1 MNFLHGKIRVLN
13 TSKIGD
19 LRHFSSNSKQARRRK
34 NLFLEFCR
42 YLCGNNFT
50 IMGVTR
56 NLISFDWAL
65 KRLLRN
71 KANYG
76 ILEGFLSELL
86 KTDIKISD
94 MSESEGN
101 QETATDKYN
110 RVDIVATTTEGEV
123 VLIEL
128 QVNFEADYFHRMLY
142 GVSKAL
148 VEYIDL
154 GKKYDALKK
163 VYSVNIVFFD
173 LGQGEDYVYHGITE
187 FQGIHKKDVLQLSV
201 KQKNVL
207 PHEKV
212 YKIFPEYYI
221 LKINAFDN
229 VAKDTLDEWIYFFK
243 NNEIPDSFKA
253 RGLKEAKEVLKTDS
267 MDKEEYERYKNHL
280 ENLRYAESMIWS
292 ARVEGKYEGEIEGF
306 EKGEISGIEKGEK
319 IGIEK
324 GEKLGL
330 EKGEKRGQLLPVFY
344 PLRSGKSVDDV
355 ATFLNLDRN
364 LVLQVKSLIEK
375 YGDKAEQH
383 LDEIS

>member
-1 MNFLHGKIRVLN
+1 MSDI
-13 TSKIGD
+13 D
-19 LRHFSSNSKQARRRK
+19 
-34 NLFLEFCR
+34 
-42 YLCGNNFT
+42 GNHY
-50 IMGVTR
+50 
-56 NLISFDWAL
+56 SA
-65 KRLLRN
+65 
-71 KANYG
+71 Y
-76 ILEGFLSELL
+76 
-86 KTDIKISD
+86 
-94 MSESEGN
+94 
-101 QETATDKYN
+101 DKYN
-110 RVDIVATTTEGEV
+110 RADIVASTTEGEV

-142 GVSKAL
+142 GASKAL

-212 YKIFPEYYI
+212 YEIFPEYYI

-243 NNEIPDSFKA
+243 NNEIPDNFKA
-253 RGLKEAKEVLKTDS
+253 RGLKEAKEILKTDS

-280 ENLRYAESMIWS
+280 ENLRYAASMIWS
-292 ARVEGKYEGEIEGF
+292 ARVEGEVEGF
-306 EKGEISGIEKGEK
+306 EKGEKSGIEKGEK

-324 GEKLGL
+324 GEKIGIEKGEKIGIEKGEKIGIEKGEKIGIEKGEKIGI

-344 PLRSGKSVDDV
+344 PLRSGKSVDDI
-355 ATFLNLDRN
+355 ADFNNLDRT
-364 LVLQVKSLIEK
+364 LVLQVKLLIEK
-375 YGDKAEQH
+375 YGDKAEEH
-383 LDEIS
+383 IDEII